1 MIPLK
6 INKQPAPE
14 KGDFLLSEPFLA
26 DNNFSRTV
34 IFLCEHNEEGSFG
47 LVVNKPLDVEISSI
61 LSDVPEAHIPIHIGG
76 PVEQNQL
83 FYMHQEAQ
91 IEGCLEIV
99 PDVFLGGDYNEV
111 KELITQEK
119 LTKENMRFYIGYTGW
134 GKDQLQQEIDD
145 LSWVVVKNN
154 QELTPFMN
162 AENDLWKELISKQGG
177 KYKIMAEYPVNP
189 SDN

>member
-83 FYMHQEAQ
+83 FYMHKEAQ

-119 LTKENMRFYIGYTGW
+119 LHKENMRFYIGYTGW